1 MYSNEASASNL
12 SSTSNELSTSNL
24 SSTSNLTINSNVASN
39 NDINNIPP
47 PNYSAV
53 NSGPPADDNLI
64 GFNLTYD
71 FSAEGFI
78 YLDKIHV
85 RKIFMLCTISLIL
98 SYFLFI
104 FIIIKLLIYDW

>member
-1 MYSNEASASNL
+1 MYSDE
-12 SSTSNELSTSNL
+12 SSTSNAT
-24 SSTSNLTINSNVASN
+24 STSNLTSNSNDTSN
-39 NDINNIPP
+39 SDINNIPP

-53 NSGPPADDNLI
+53 IAPADDNLI

-85 RKIFMLCTISLIL
+85 RKMFILCTISLIL

-104 FIIIKLLIYDW
+104 FIIIKLLIYD

>member
-1 MYSNEASASNL
+1 MYSNEP
-12 SSTSNELSTSNL
+12 STSNELSTWNL
-24 SSTSNLTINSNVASN
+24 TSNSNATSN

-47 PNYSAV
+47 TNYSAV
-53 NSGPPADDNLI
+53 NNGPPADDNLI

-85 RKIFMLCTISLIL
+85 RKIFISCTISLIL

>member
-1 MYSNEASASNL
+1 MYSDE
-12 SSTSNELSTSNL
+12 SSTSNAT
-24 SSTSNLTINSNVASN
+24 STSNLTSNSNVSSN
-39 NDINNIPP
+39 NDNNNIPP

-53 NSGPPADDNLI
+53 IAPTDDNLI

-85 RKIFMLCTISLIL
+85 RKIFISCAISLIL
-98 SYFLFI
+98 SFFFL
-104 FIIIKLLIYDW
+104 

>member
-1 MYSNEASASNL
+1 MYSDE
-12 SSTSNELSTSNL
+12 SSTSNAT
-24 SSTSNLTINSNVASN
+24 STSNLTSNSNATSN

-53 NSGPPADDNLI
+53 IAPADDNLI
-64 GFNLTYD
+64 GFNLTYY

-104 FIIIKLLIYDW
+104 FIIIKLLIYD